1 MKTTK
6 RGKLSQSIRNHRALV
21 LLLLAF
27 VFCTLPLF
35 VHSLTRGQQEPRSFY
50 YTDWASV
57 AVWVS
62 SADCART
69 TGAVLAVCQGDRLV
83 PIADV
88 TAGDDPGH
96 ALTLEL
102 YSMLTRQPV
111 TAKDVPTINASVNF
125 VGISL
130 LASLLFC
137 LRLPVVSLVVLTG
150 GPLLASQYYTVGP
163 HPANLGVACLA
174 AILPLTVL
182 GMPMA
187 DRSRKLFW
195 VWFGLGICG
204 LSAAML
210 YREAVG
216 LMGVVAS
223 IVATC
228 VSYFSSA
235 GRTRGSVLSYVV
247 VVCAAVAAMMVP
259 KAIIHARDAAFNI
272 PPSNM
277 MQQHGAWHNLYI
289 GLGAVENPFGISWDD
304 AVAFEAARRIDP
316 SVKFLSN
323 DYYALLKHEY
333 FEIVMHH
340 PWEVAVVYL
349 KKLWAALRISRIGLT
364 FIAALVPIVYLR
376 SRLRR
381 SVAGWIAADA
391 VVVVNLLFVGMF
403 LAQAM
408 LFHQSIQYL
417 FPIEMFLLLGFGVA
431 VHLALLLFRAGA
443 GAREPATEGGSL
455 QS

>member
-1 MKTTK
+1 MSLQVADGSTK
-6 RGKLSQSIRNHRALV
+6 VRHRQILL

-27 VFCTLPLF
+27 VFCTLPLY
-35 VHSLTRGQQEPRSFY
+35 VHSLNRGQEGPRSFY
-50 YTDWASV
+50 GSDWASV

-102 YSMLTRQPV
+102 YSMLTWKPV
-111 TAKDVPTINASVNF
+111 AAKDVQTINTTVNF
-125 VGISL
+125 VGLSL
-130 LASLLFC
+130 LAALLFC
-137 LRLPVVSLVVLTG
+137 LRLPVVSFVVLTG
-150 GPLLASQYYTVGP
+150 GPLLANQYYTIGP

-174 AILPLTVL
+174 AILPIAVL

-204 LSAAML
+204 LAAAML
-210 YREAVG
+210 YREAIG
-216 LMGVVAS
+216 LMGVVAG

-228 VSYFSSA
+228 VSYLSSA
-235 GRTRGSVLSYVV
+235 TRTRGSVLGYIVV
-247 VVCAAVAAMMVP
+247 MCASVAVMTVP
-259 KAIIHARDAAFNI
+259 KAIMHARDIAFNM

-289 GLGAVENPFGISWDD
+289 GLGAVGNPFGLSWEDR
-304 AVAFEAARRIDP
+304 AAYQAARRIDP
-316 SVKFLSN
+316 SVTFLSN

-333 FEIVMHH
+333 FEIVVHH
-340 PWEVAVVYL
+340 PWQVAVVYL
-349 KKLWAALRISRIGLT
+349 KKLWAALQMSYIGLT
-364 FIAALVPIVYLR
+364 LIVVLVPIVFAR

-391 VVVVNLLFVGMF
+391 VLVVNTLFISMF

-417 FPIEMFLLLGFGVA
+417 FPVEVFLLLGFGVA
-431 VHLALLLFRAGA
+431 VQLLLLLFSAGR
-443 GAREPATEGGSL
+443 GAKEPVTEGESL

>member
-6 RGKLSQSIRNHRALV
+6 RGTLSQAIRNRQALV

-27 VFCTLPLF
+27 AFCTLPLY
-35 VHSLTRGQQEPRSFY
+35 VHSLKRGQEGPRSFY
-50 YTDWASV
+50 GSDWTSV

-102 YSMLTRQPV
+102 YSMLTRKPV
-111 TAKDVPTINASVNF
+111 AAKDVSTINTAVNF

-130 LASLLFC
+130 LAALLFC
-137 LRLPVVSLVVLTG
+137 LRLPVVSSAVLTG
-150 GPLLASQYYTVGP
+150 GPLLANQYYAIGP

-174 AILPLTVL
+174 AILPIAVL

-210 YREAVG
+210 YREAIG
-216 LMGVVAS
+216 LMGVVAG

-228 VSYFSSA
+228 VSYLSSA
-235 GRTRGSVLSYVV
+235 KGTRGPVLGYIAVIGASV
-247 VVCAAVAAMMVP
+247 AVIAMPNV
-259 KAIIHARDAAFNI
+259 IFHARDVAFNI
-272 PPSNM
+272 PPSSM

-289 GLGAVENPFGISWDD
+289 GLGAVENPFGLSWDD
-304 AVAFEAARRIDP
+304 SVALQAARRVDP
-316 SVKFLSN
+316 SVRFASN
-323 DYYALLKHEY
+323 DYYALLRREY
-333 FEIVMHH
+333 LEIVVHH
-340 PWEVAVVYL
+340 PWQVAVIYL

-364 FIAALVPIVYLR
+364 LIVVLVPIMFAR
-376 SRLRR
+376 QRLRR
-381 SVAGWIAADA
+381 AVPGWIVADA
-391 VVVVNLLFVGMF
+391 VLLVNTLFIGMF
-403 LAQAM
+403 FAQAM
-408 LFHQSIQYL
+408 LFSQSIQYL
-417 FPIEMFLLLGFGVA
+417 FPIEVFLLLGFGVA
-431 VHLALLLFRAGA
+431 VQLLLLLFRAGGGA
-443 GAREPATEGGSL
+443 GEPVTEGESL

>member
-1 MKTTK
+1 MKTTEH
-6 RGKLSQSIRNHRALV
+6 GKLPQAIRSRQALL

-35 VHSLTRGQQEPRSFY
+35 VYSLNRGQEGLRSFY
-50 YTDWASV
+50 GTDWASV

-102 YSMLTRQPV
+102 YSMLTRKPV
-111 TAKDVPTINASVNF
+111 AAKDVQTINTTVNF

-130 LASLLFC
+130 LAALLFC
-137 LRLPVVSLVVLTG
+137 LRLPVVSFVVLTG
-150 GPLLASQYYTVGP
+150 GPLLADQYYTTGP

-174 AILPLTVL
+174 ALLPITVL

-195 VWFGLGICG
+195 VWLGGGICG

-210 YREAVG
+210 YREAIG

-228 VSYFSSA
+228 VSYLSSA
-235 GRTRGSVLSYVV
+235 RRTRGSVLSCVV
-247 VVCAAVAAMMVP
+247 VICASVAAMMVP
-259 KAIIHARDAAFNI
+259 KTIIHARDAAFNI
-272 PPSNM
+272 PPSSM

-289 GLGAVENPFGISWDD
+289 GLGAVENPFGLSWDD
-304 AVAFEAARRIDP
+304 GVAFQAARRLDP
-316 SVKFLSN
+316 SVKLLSN
-323 DYYALLKHEY
+323 DYYAILKHEY
-333 FEIVMHH
+333 FEIVVHH
-340 PWEVAVVYL
+340 PWQVAVVYL
-349 KKLWAALRISRIGLT
+349 KKLLAALRISRIGLT
-364 FIAALVPIVYLR
+364 LITVLVPIVFLR
-376 SRLRR
+376 SRLHR

-391 VVVVNLLFVGMF
+391 VVVVNSLFIGMF

-417 FPIEMFLLLGFGVA
+417 FPIEIFLLLGFGVA
-431 VHLALLLFRAGA
+431 VQLLLLLFSAGRD
-443 GAREPATEGGSL
+443 AREPVTEGESL

>member
-1 MKTTK
+1 
-6 RGKLSQSIRNHRALV
+6 
-21 LLLLAF
+21 
-27 VFCTLPLF
+27 
-35 VHSLTRGQQEPRSFY
+35 
-50 YTDWASV
+50 
-57 AVWVS
+57 
-62 SADCART
+62 
-69 TGAVLAVCQGDRLV
+69 
-83 PIADV
+83 
-88 TAGDDPGH
+88 
-96 ALTLEL
+96 
-102 YSMLTRQPV
+102 V
-111 TAKDVPTINASVNF
+111 TAKDVPTINATVNL

-130 LASLLFC
+130 LAALLFC
-137 LRLPVVSLVVLTG
+137 LRLPVVSFVVLTG

-235 GRTRGSVLSYVV
+235 RRTRGAVLSYVV
-247 VVCAAVAAMMVP
+247 VICASVAAMMVP
-259 KAIIHARDAAFNI
+259 KAIIHARDAAFNM

-289 GLGAVENPFGISWDD
+289 GLGAVENPFGLSWEDG
-304 AVAFEAARRIDP
+304 VAFQAARRIDP
-316 SVKFLSN
+316 SVTLLSN

-333 FEIVMHH
+333 FEIVVHH

-349 KKLWAALRISRIGLT
+349 KKLRAALRISSVGLPL
-364 FIAALVPIVYLR
+364 IIILVPIVFLR
-376 SRLRR
+376 LRLRR

-391 VVVVNLLFVGMF
+391 ILVVNSLFISMF

-417 FPIEMFLLLGFGVA
+417 FPIEIFLLLGFGVA
-431 VHLALLLFRAGA
+431 VELLLLLFRAGG
-443 GAREPATEGGSL
+443 GAREPVTEGEIL